1 VIAALQPLV
10 ASEQENL
17 PALKVTR
24 LPTSRQQLTDVLD
37 HNDSVVSWYIQGG
50 SRNYEDRALYA
61 LTAQA
66 MKSGFFQ
73 QLRTEQQL
81 GYIASAFSWAQNDV
95 PAVVMIIQS
104 PSHSS
109 KAVYQ
114 AMETF
119 VKEVP
124 STIDAAAFER
134 HRMALVA
141 EITEPHKNLWER
153 AEFFWSSMGQGDYSF
168 ESRDKLAAA
177 VEAITYENW
186 LEFFRAEF
194 IDSPRSLLV
203 IAPGQFADSVSEP
216 TIYDSAQQV
225 KEGNDSFSITLSE

>member
-1 VIAALQPLV
+1 
-10 ASEQENL
+10 
-17 PALKVTR
+17 
-24 LPTSRQQLTDVLD
+24 
-37 HNDSVVSWYIQGG
+37 
-50 SRNYEDRALYA
+50 
-61 LTAQA
+61 
-66 MKSGFFQ
+66 
-73 QLRTEQQL
+73 
-81 GYIASAFSWAQNDV
+81 
-95 PAVVMIIQS
+95 MIIQS

-203 IAPGQFADSVSEP
+203 IAPGQFADRCLHGVCGFRCAGTYSVSHEARR
-216 TIYDSAQQV
+216 SATAAADAIQGDLVHVVQQ
-225 KEGNDSFSITLSE
+225 F